1 MNFFYLAPGQG
12 AGARPL
18 NKMLPWID
26 FSGPPIT
33 PRLWD
38 SSGELYRHRD
48 LVRANPAHDRRATSG
63 RTRPQIR

>member
-48 LVRANPAHDRRATSG
+48 L
-63 RTRPQIR
+63 